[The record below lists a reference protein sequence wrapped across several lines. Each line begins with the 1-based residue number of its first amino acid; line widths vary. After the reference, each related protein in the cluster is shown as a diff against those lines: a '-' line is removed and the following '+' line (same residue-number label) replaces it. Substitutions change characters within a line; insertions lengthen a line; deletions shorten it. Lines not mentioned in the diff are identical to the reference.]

1 MSAGQ
6 GRVDPNSLLSEN
18 PSAVAAVTTR
28 PRATTLVASTLVAST
43 SIIAIWGMYRA
54 WQLQDQL
61 ILDESQVL
69 GQVELFCRG
78 TLQLFR
84 WPGMAYPAAAMLPG
98 FQAVLAALAYLGN
111 DTSPATLRF
120 YCFICS
126 IAYVLMVYAVL
137 RELTTSQ
144 NAMIRAAQTYL
155 LPVVFP
161 FNCLMYTDV
170 FSLLVNMCALW
181 ASLRRRYVVSGVF
194 MLLSLF
200 VRQTNVVF
208 IFFLCGFSYF
218 EIHGTQ
224 VTSDLVI
231 GHLRRCWLWLVG
243 IGLFAL
249 FVLFQERVGLDDPA
263 NHPFTIS
270 AGNLLCSV
278 VLVGIMF
285 WPIFLMHCVKVMRW
299 GRRHPTILLAI
310 VAVSAAVAFAYS
322 PTHPWNTVDW
332 QLRNQLLGQLLG
344 SYSRRVVLA
353 LILVATSLAIVARG
367 FSRPSA
373 WMVYV
378 FWFLSLAPI
387 SLVEPRY
394 QFGALLLYQVFRKS
408 ERPATELGLWAWFAV
423 LSIALEVVMTSTRYI
438 L

>member
-1 MSAGQ
+1 
-6 GRVDPNSLLSEN
+6 
-18 PSAVAAVTTR
+18 
-28 PRATTLVASTLVAST
+28 
-43 SIIAIWGMYRA
+43 MYRA
-54 WQLQDQL
+54 WKLQDQL
-61 ILDESQVL
+61 ILDESQLVA
-69 GQVELFCRG
+69 QVDLFCQG
-78 TLQLFR
+78 KLQLFR
-84 WPGMAYPAAAMLPG
+84 WPGMTYPAAAMLPG
-98 FQAVLAALAYLGN
+98 FQAVLAALAFLGN
-111 DTSPATLRF
+111 DCSPGTLRI
-120 YCFICS
+120 YCFAFS
-126 IAYVLMVYAVL
+126 IAYVLIVYAVL
-137 RELTTSQ
+137 RQLTTPQ
-144 NAMIRAAQTYL
+144 NAVIRAAQTYL
-155 LPVVFP
+155 VPVVFP

-170 FSLLVNMCALW
+170 FSLLVNTGALW
-181 ASLRRRYVVSGVF
+181 ACLQRRYVVAGAI

-208 IFFLCGFSYF
+208 ILFLCGFSYL

-224 VTSDLVI
+224 VTRDLVI

-243 IGLFAL
+243 ISLFAL

-285 WPIFLMHCVKVMRW
+285 WPIFLAHCLVVLRW
-299 GRRHPTILLAI
+299 ARQHSTILLAI
-310 VAVSAAVAFAYS
+310 VAASAAVAFAYS
-322 PTHPWNTVDW
+322 PTHIWNNNDW
-332 QLRNQLLGQLLG
+332 QLRNQLLDQLLG
-344 SYSRRVVLA
+344 SNPRRLVLA
-353 LILVATSLAIVARG
+353 LILAATSLAIVARG

-408 ERPATELGLWAWFAV
+408 ERPAAELGLWAWFAA
-423 LSIALEVVMTSTRYI
+423 LSIALEVVTTSTRYI